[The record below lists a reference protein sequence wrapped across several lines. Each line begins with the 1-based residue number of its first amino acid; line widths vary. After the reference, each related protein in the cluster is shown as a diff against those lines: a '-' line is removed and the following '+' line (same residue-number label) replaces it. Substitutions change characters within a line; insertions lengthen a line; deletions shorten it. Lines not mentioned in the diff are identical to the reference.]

1 MKKPNQHVLKRS
13 LFIGLAL
20 SILGS
25 GVNMSDASA
34 KTVASGFD
42 LQAHRGGRDLWPE
55 DTLPAFAHSL
65 ELGVTTLEMDVQLTK
80 DGRLVVSHNPK
91 LEPILAKDAN
101 GNYVTKENKPDMR
114 TMTLKQIKT
123 YDVGAI
129 NPAEKEY
136 YAEHALTQKA
146 IPGTRI
152 ATLEEVFELVN
163 AYGNSTVLFN
173 IETKS
178 YAAENDPDFQNNPC
192 PEEFVRKL
200 LSVIKK
206 YNMQDRVT
214 IQSFDWRTLQET
226 RRLDKEMTTVA
237 LTRRGYYTYDG
248 QPGCSPWMGGIDIDD
263 YNGDYVL
270 AAHAIFADVISP
282 RQDMVDAAS
291 VAQAHKLGM
300 KMIPW
305 TVNKKEDMIRLI
317 DLGVDGIISDRPDI
331 LRQVLLEKGLP
342 VAEPTARPTGLAKQF
357 PASVNW

>member
-1 MKKPNQHVLKRS
+1 MKRFSQRNLKRS
-13 LFIGLAL
+13 LFLGLAVSLL
-20 SILGS
+20 SS
-25 GVNMSDASA
+25 GISMGDVSA
-34 KTVASGFD
+34 KAVAEGFD

-91 LEPILAKDAN
+91 LEPILAKDAS
-101 GNYVTKENKPDMR
+101 GKYVSKATKPDMR
-114 TMTLKQIKT
+114 LMTLDQIRT
-123 YDVGAI
+123 YDVGSL
-129 NPAEKEY
+129 NPAEKDY

-146 IPGTRI
+146 IPGTRVP
-152 ATLEEVFELVN
+152 TLEEVFELVN
-163 AYGNSTVLFN
+163 AYGNTKVLFN

-178 YAAENDPDFQNNPC
+178 YAAENDPDFKNNPC
-192 PEEFVRKL
+192 PEEFTRKL
-200 LSVIKK
+200 LSVIKQ

-226 RRLDKEMTTVA
+226 RRLDKNMTTVA
-237 LTRRGYYTYDG
+237 LTRKGYYTYEG
-248 QPGCSPWMGGIDIDD
+248 QPGSSPWMGGIDIDD
-263 YNGDYVL
+263 FNGNYVQ

-291 VAQAHKLGM
+291 VNEAHALGM
-300 KMIPW
+300 KIVPW

-331 LRQVLLEKGLP
+331 LRQVLIEKGIS
-342 VAEPTARPTGLAKQF
+342 VAEPSQRPADLAKKF
-357 PASVNW
+357 PASVTW